1 MFRSQAAARA
11 QTHTQTHTPC
21 NTHLVHAGHHAS
33 ERKEKRGLH
42 LLTLNKENPKNEI
55 LWACLLKGPCIRNCL
70 TTLPVRV
77 PVLSKQTIDVAA
89 AVPSAEGKTRSM
101 PCAFSLPLLKP
112 PPNSMAAGAPGGVAR
127 ATQSSILRA
136 MLLADWLNCTALT
149 TYGIY
154 ISSCTTREK
163 VYNLK
168 IF

>member
-77 PVLSKQTIDVAA
+77 PVLSKHTTDTSAMVLILSGCSTSICCLASFLAHVPCNNTIRSKRVGDAPSPSGNPA
-89 AVPSAEGKTRSM
+89 AVSPAS
-101 PCAFSLPLLKP
+101 
-112 PPNSMAAGAPGGVAR
+112 
-127 ATQSSILRA
+127 
-136 MLLADWLNCTALT
+136 T
-149 TYGIY
+149 T
-154 ISSCTTREK
+154 
-163 VYNLK
+163 
-168 IF
+168 